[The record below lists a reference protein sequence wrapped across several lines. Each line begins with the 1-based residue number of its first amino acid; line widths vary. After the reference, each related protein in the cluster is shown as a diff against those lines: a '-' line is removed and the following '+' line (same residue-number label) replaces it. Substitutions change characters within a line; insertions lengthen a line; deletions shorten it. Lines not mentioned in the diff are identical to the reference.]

1 MTATDASFN
10 NITYSTKL
18 YGQDASLNNITA
30 NGQLSVVNNA
40 TFNGIVT
47 IQNNTSINGKLG
59 IGTSSPTSIITAV
72 LNGGSSPGEGW
83 NSNWCVFGNQGITG
97 SCVGIGYNN
106 STNIGQ
112 IACLAPS
119 IGWRALQFSS
129 KGINFT
135 AYGGGTFAF
144 TSGNVAIGQSTPSY
158 ALDVSGISRIGNNL
172 YVLGDSSL
180 NGFLNV
186 SNTST
191 FQSDVYCNSRLNVAN
206 NTTLSSR
213 LEVVGVG
220 QFDNNVS
227 ILGSRLYCNAD
238 ASFNGQLSVLNNAS
252 FNGNLQINRNTYM
265 NGTLT
270 CSGDLYVG
278 LPYTPSQF
286 STLRTGYITC
296 YTDCSSHNFWGDYGT
311 IGSITTNYLSSFN
324 CNLTGE
330 LHLVGGNPIV
340 SMYTAGSSTGAYLWA
355 NNNHWNGQVGFAF
368 CNDLASPYAFGYTN
382 VNSMDF
388 INNSG
393 SANNSCWNFY
403 SLGDGTTNGYPTIAT
418 AYNTIYN
425 GGFAHQ
431 SDISIKQ
438 NVKNLNT
445 LHCLDKITKIRLV
458 NYQYIL

>member
-1 MTATDASFN
+1 
-10 NITYSTKL
+10 
-18 YGQDASLNNITA
+18 
-30 NGQLSVVNNA
+30 
-40 TFNGIVT
+40 
-47 IQNNTSINGKLG
+47 
-59 IGTSSPTSIITAV
+59 
-72 LNGGSSPGEGW
+72 
-83 NSNWCVFGNQGITG
+83 
-97 SCVGIGYNN
+97 
-106 STNIGQ
+106 
-112 IACLAPS
+112 
-119 IGWRALQFSS
+119 
-129 KGINFT
+129 
-135 AYGGGTFAF
+135 
-144 TSGNVAIGQSTPSY
+144 
-158 ALDVSGISRIGNNL
+158 
-172 YVLGDSSL
+172 
-180 NGFLNV
+180 
-186 SNTST
+186 
-191 FQSDVYCNSRLNVAN
+191 
-206 NTTLSSR
+206 
-213 LEVVGVG
+213 
-220 QFDNNVS
+220 
-227 ILGSRLYCNAD
+227 
-238 ASFNGQLSVLNNAS
+238 
-252 FNGNLQINRNTYM
+252 M

-355 NNNHWNGQVGFAF
+355 NNNHWNGQVGFAI

-458 NYQYIL
+458 NYQYIDVPNDDRIGVISQEIEKITPKATMMLPHKKDASGNSIFKKAVNYNDLFVHNVGATQEIYKLVLDLQNQIKELKDEITNLKK